1 VGFINL
7 LLEHTKPYE
16 SPESFWKWSAYCTVA
31 AIMRDSCHIRQGD
44 SNLYPNVYVL
54 LLADSAVHRK
64 GNPVRFCEK
73 LTTKISNTKI
83 ISGRTSIQAIL
94 DELARGETHPK
105 TGKTIKGGSALFSA
119 AELSAGIVNDPE
131 AIKILTDIYDF
142 KEEYTSRLRGTGT
155 FHIKNI
161 CFTMMAASNESL
173 LIDLYDEKARTG
185 GLLGRTFLVKPN
197 EFRQANSLFDFPD
210 TTASMQR
217 ILDALLTIS
226 KLEGEMVISEA
237 ARKEYDDWYK
247 PFRASQRNIK
257 DRTGILGRIHTSIL
271 KLAMILCADHS
282 LGLTIQKC
290 HIEEAISEGMGLLPN
305 YTQFVMSGGKSPIS
319 NIATIVLQQLFDT
332 ESHSLSRAYL
342 LRLNWNEFDVETF
355 DKFIT
360 TMEQAEMLGGAMFDD
375 GIGYRLTKKCI
386 DILFKDQK
394 KNEISN

>member
-1 VGFINL
+1 MSFIKL
-7 LLEHTKPYE
+7 LLDHTAPYE

-31 AIMRDSCHIRQGD
+31 AVMRDSCYIRQGD
-44 SNLYPNVYVL
+44 SDLYPNVYVL

-73 LTTKISNTKI
+73 LTSKISNTKI

-197 EFRQANSLFDFPD
+197 EFRPGNSLFDFPD
-210 TTASMQR
+210 TTASMKR
-217 ILDALLTIS
+217 ILDSLLEIS
-226 KLEGEMVISEA
+226 KLSGEMIISDA
-237 ARKEYDDWYK
+237 AKLEYNNWYK
-247 PFRASQRNIK
+247 PFRASQERVK
-257 DRTGILGRIHTSIL
+257 DKTGILGRIHTSIL
-271 KLAMILCADHS
+271 KLAMVLCADHT
-282 LGLTIQKC
+282 LGLSIQKC
-290 HIEEAISEGMGLLPN
+290 HVEEAISEGMGLLPN

-319 NIATIVLQQLFDT
+319 NLATIVLQQLFDADN
-332 ESHSLSRAYL
+332 HSLSRAYL
-342 LRLNWNEFDVETF
+342 LRTNWNEFTMEDF
-355 DKFIT
+355 DKFIA
-360 TMEQAEMLGGAMFDD
+360 TMEQALMIGAAMFDD
-375 GIGYRLTKKCI
+375 GIGYKLTKKCI
-386 DILFKDQK
+386 EILFKDQ
-394 KNEISN
+394 IQ

>member
-1 VGFINL
+1 MGFIKL

-16 SPESFWKWSAYCTVA
+16 SPESFWKWSAYCTIA
-31 AIMRDSCHIRQGD
+31 AVMRDSCYIRQGD

-73 LTTKISNTKI
+73 LTAKIANTKV

-105 TGKTIKGGSALFSA
+105 TGKTIKGGSSLFSA
-119 AELSAGIVNDPE
+119 PELSAGIVNDPE

-173 LIDLYDEKARTG
+173 LVDLYDEKARTG

-210 TTASMQR
+210 TTEAMRKITESL
-217 ILDALLTIS
+217 IAIA
-226 KLEGEMVISEA
+226 KLEGEMEINDA
-237 ARKEYDDWYK
+237 ARKEYELWYK
-247 PFRASQRNIK
+247 PFRASQQNIK
-257 DRTGILGRIHTSIL
+257 DKTGILGRIHTSIL

-282 LGLTIQKC
+282 LNLIIQKH
-290 HIEEAISEGMGLLPN
+290 HIEEAISEATGLLPN

-319 NIATIVLQQLFDT
+319 SIATIVLQQLYD
-332 ESHSLSRAYL
+332 SHGQGLSRAYL
-342 LRLNWNEFDVETF
+342 LRMNWNEFDVETF

-360 TMEQAEMLGGAMFDD
+360 TMEQAEMIGAAMFDD
-375 GIGYRLTKKCI
+375 GIGYKLTKKCI
-386 DILFKDQK
+386 DILFKDK
-394 KNEISN
+394 EKL

>member
-1 VGFINL
+1 MGFIKL

-31 AIMRDSCHIRQGD
+31 AVMRDSCYIRQGD
-44 SNLYPNVYVL
+44 SELYPNVYVL

-73 LTTKISNTKI
+73 LTNKIANTKV

-105 TGKTIKGGSALFSA
+105 TGKAIKGGSSLFSA
-119 AELSAGIVNDPE
+119 PELSAGIVNDPE

-197 EFRQANSLFDFPD
+197 EFRQGNSLFDFPD
-210 TTASMQR
+210 TTASMKR
-217 ILDALLTIS
+217 IADSLLAIS
-226 KLEGEMVISEA
+226 KIEGEMVVSEA
-237 ARKEYDDWYK
+237 ARKEYNDWYI
-247 PFRASQRNIK
+247 PFRASQQNVK
-257 DRTGILGRIHTSIL
+257 DKTGILGRIHTSIL
-271 KLAMILCADHS
+271 KLSMILCADHT
-282 LGLTIQKC
+282 LGLVIKKE
-290 HIEEAISEGMGLLPN
+290 HIEEAIAESMGLLPN

-319 NIATIVLQQLFDT
+319 NIATIVLQQLFDA
-332 ESHSLSRAYL
+332 EGHGLSRAYL
-342 LRLNWNEFDVETF
+342 LRMNWNEFDVETF

-360 TMEQAEMLGGAMFDD
+360 TMEQAEMITGIMIDN
-375 GIGYRLTKKCI
+375 GIGYKLTKKCI
-386 DILFKDQK
+386 DILFKDK
-394 KNEISN
+394 KETIQ

>member
-1 VGFINL
+1 MSFIKL

-16 SPESFWKWSAYCTVA
+16 SPESFWKWSAYCTVS
-31 AIMRDSCHIRQGD
+31 AIMRDSCYIRQGD
-44 SNLYPNVYVL
+44 SDLYPNVYVL

-73 LTTKISNTKI
+73 LTAKLGNTKI

-94 DELARGETHPK
+94 DELARGETNPK
-105 TGKTIKGGSALFSA
+105 TGKAVKGGSALFSA

-142 KEEYTSRLRGTGT
+142 KEEYTSRLRGAGT

-173 LIDLYDEKARTG
+173 LVDLYDEKARTG

-210 TTASMQR
+210 TSESMKK
-217 ILDALLTIS
+217 IVDSLLAIS
-226 KLEGEMVISEA
+226 KLAGEMEITA
-237 ARKEYDDWYK
+237 PARKEYDAWYK
-247 PFRASQRNIK
+247 PFRASQEKIK

-271 KLAMILCADHS
+271 KLAMVLCADHS
-282 LGLTIQKC
+282 LDLHIQKH
-290 HIEEAISEGMGLLPN
+290 HIEEAISEAIGLLPN

-342 LRLNWNEFDVETF
+342 LRVNWNEFDMETF
-355 DKFIT
+355 DKFVD
-360 TMEQAEMLGGAMFDD
+360 TMTQAEMLGAAMFDD
-375 GIGYRLTKKCI
+375 GVGYRLTKKCV
-386 DILFKDQK
+386 DILFKDQEK
-394 KNEISN
+394 K

>member
-1 VGFINL
+1 MGFIKL

-16 SPESFWKWSAYCTVA
+16 SPESFWKWSAYCTIA
-31 AIMRDSCHIRQGD
+31 AIMRDSCYIRQGD

-73 LTTKISNTKI
+73 LTGKIANTKV

-105 TGKTIKGGSALFSA
+105 TGKTIKGGSSLFSA

-173 LIDLYDEKARTG
+173 LVDLYDEKARTG

-197 EFRQANSLFDFPD
+197 SSAP
-210 TTASMQR
+210 T
-217 ILDALLTIS
+217 
-226 KLEGEMVISEA
+226 KG
-237 ARKEYDDWYK
+237 K
-247 PFRASQRNIK
+247 
-257 DRTGILGRIHTSIL
+257 
-271 KLAMILCADHS
+271 CAVHS
-282 LGLTIQKC
+282 
-290 HIEEAISEGMGLLPN
+290 
-305 YTQFVMSGGKSPIS
+305 V
-319 NIATIVLQQLFDT
+319 
-332 ESHSLSRAYL
+332 
-342 LRLNWNEFDVETF
+342 
-355 DKFIT
+355 
-360 TMEQAEMLGGAMFDD
+360 
-375 GIGYRLTKKCI
+375 
-386 DILFKDQK
+386 
-394 KNEISN
+394 